1 MRIFHT
7 AVSPRILLFNTEFK
21 DRRVIDRTRHTMK
34 VALALALL
42 AGGTEGF
49 SPAPRVSRVLP
60 GAASTLKQP
69 LVAPL
74 GPSSRE
80 SAGDGGLN
88 LGGLTSDVRVP
99 GLFGVAAAC
108 VLGIVSQGP
117 LPAETVSPATS
128 GGGAAMVGLTKE
140 EKAAKAAEAQTAK
153 VEKAAADKAA
163 AAAKSEEQAK
173 ALAEIKAAAAVKV
186 SERASERATRVRS
199 SVCTPLDQSLGQ
211 EITD

>member
-1 MRIFHT
+1 M
-7 AVSPRILLFNTEFK
+7 
-21 DRRVIDRTRHTMK
+21 
-34 VALALALL
+34 
-42 AGGTEGF
+42 
-49 SPAPRVSRVLP
+49 
-60 GAASTLKQP
+60 KQP

-186 SERASERATRVRS
+186 SERASERPGFGRVFALLLISLLAKKLRTDSTPPLAHLLYSTPFQLSHIFILLPSSFSSFFLFATYLSRLVGCRS
-199 SVCTPLDQSLGQ
+199 EEG
-211 EITD
+211 EGR

>member
-1 MRIFHT
+1 M
-7 AVSPRILLFNTEFK
+7 FNTEFK

-60 GAASTLKQP
+60 SSVDEASERY
-69 LVAPL
+69 
-74 GPSSRE
+74 SE

-173 ALAEIKAAAAVKV
+173 MLAEIKAAAAVKV